1 MPVCRQR
8 HNKYPIMRARSCVY
22 IYIYIYTYIYIYIY
36 ICIYAYLHTY
46 MHTHIHIHTYTQL
59 HTWRERAT
67 GKSIQRQTGKY
78 ARTRCGTVSHER
90 IHVGFH
96 AGVSRLDLFSK
107 TICRP
112 WTKARALL
120 QPSARK
126 IALTR
131 TAAGGA
137 IRDPC
142 AAAAVPSEMRSVHQ
156 SCRFA
161 SL

>member
-1 MPVCRQR
+1 M
-8 HNKYPIMRARSCVY
+8 H
-22 IYIYIYTYIYIYIY
+22 
-36 ICIYAYLHTY
+36 ICIPTSY

-142 AAAAVPSEMRSVHQ
+142 AAAAVPSNAVRPPVVSVCFPLRPGHYDLLYLQ
-156 SCRFA
+156 LDETPPTSTQRLA
-161 SL
+161 APEGR